1 MQMKLSRRQVLS
13 TSLALGAY
21 ALASPVSHIFAQQ
34 RPRRTPDQIVGPF
47 YPLMRP
53 LDDDADLLTVKGRS
67 GRAAGQI
74 IYLSG
79 RVFDLKA
86 NPVSGA
92 VVEIWQ
98 ANTHGRYT
106 HPNDRNPSPLD
117 PNFEGYGTYKTEADG
132 RFRFKT
138 IKPGSYLTPSSGVM
152 RTPHIHFQVTSGPIR
167 FVTQM
172 YFEGEKLNDT
182 DSELQSAAYKDMLVA
197 KILPPTKDL
206 EPNSLIAH
214 WDIILI
220 RS

>member
-1 MQMKLSRRQVLS
+1 
-13 TSLALGAY
+13 
-21 ALASPVSHIFAQQ
+21 
-34 RPRRTPDQIVGPF
+34 
-47 YPLMRP
+47 
-53 LDDDADLLTVKGRS
+53 
-67 GRAAGQI
+67 
-74 IYLSG
+74 
-79 RVFDLKA
+79 
-86 NPVSGA
+86 VSGA

-117 PNFEGYGTYKTEADG
+117 PNFEGYGACKTEADG

-206 EPNSLIAH
+206 EPNSLIAN
-214 WDIILI
+214 WDVILI